1 MWHKFP
7 SQFEFNPEMLLFL
20 AEHLYSCKYG
30 NFLLNCHREREEA
43 AISQNTISIWM
54 EINLR
59 KNSEFRNPYFDKDAQ
74 QARLMRIPKPEA
86 YHLRVWREYFFRFS
100 DQLGE
105 TPGYKMDSYEI
116 LYQ

>member
-1 MWHKFP
+1 
-7 SQFEFNPEMLLFL
+7 
-20 AEHLYSCKYG
+20 
-30 NFLLNCHREREEA
+30 
-43 AISQNTISIWM
+43 M

-59 KNSEFRNPYFDKDAQ
+59 KNSEFRNPYYDKDVQ

-86 YHLRVWREYFFRFS
+86 YNLRVWREYFFRFS